1 MLDEIIV
8 WLVFM
13 KDVVWIVSA
22 GEGDG
27 VASEYL

>member
-1 MLDEIIV
+1 MEEMV
-8 WLVFM
+8 RLVFM
-13 KDVVWIVSA
+13 KVVMWIVSA